1 MSVILSVDLA
11 AKLSAVIQRGPGG
24 EVLAQFDSRN
34 KTASVFCKQ
43 VAHLADKSDLIV
55 VEDVPYG
62 IKQQSMIKPVLRL
75 QGGLL
80 LYLDVLK
87 AVERTIFMSPS
98 VWMKPFPGIQYAPKN
113 LTKAEGD
120 KYRIDQAAH
129 YAREAGY
136 EPPDLVA
143 EYVASLPEGKKPLK
157 KDTNVLAKSMTD
169 YVSAFLMSEFCVGK
183 TRSELLEL
191 NQVDPATF

>member
-1 MSVILSVDLA
+1 MTTILSVDLA

-34 KTASVFCKQ
+34 KKASVFCKE
-43 VAHLADKSDLIV
+43 LAKLAAESDLTV

-80 LYLDVLK
+80 LYLDVLG
-87 AVERTIFMSPS
+87 AVEKTIFMSPS
-98 VWMKPFPGIQYAPKN
+98 EWMKPYPGIMYAPKD
-113 LTKAEGD
+113 LTKAAGD

-136 EPPDLVA
+136 TPPDLVA
-143 EYVASLPEGKKPLK
+143 EYLATLPEGKKPLK
-157 KDTNVLAKSMTD
+157 KDTNVLEKSMTD
-169 YVSAFLMSEFCVGK
+169 YVSAFLMSEFCR
-183 TRSELLEL
+183 TRTKEDLLRL
-191 NQVDPATF
+191 GGVSQATF